1 MNFGDTAVTFL
12 AVLSILLIIVLI
24 LGFVVRVIAGVFSAK
39 IRQKIKAHPFL
50 HLLWFLLCLAII
62 SPFFSSCQPQADVDM
77 IKHFH
82 EHKAEFTSLLEMLRE
97 NPKLEAI
104 SDSGKISP
112 EGVIDNK
119 RVHQYRTLMERAN
132 LRSISAYWGWPG
144 GIKFRLEGDGYSLR
158 FDKGYT
164 YSAVEPQPIK
174 DSLDDSYDDL
184 TPYASVYR
192 RIENNWYIF
201 LKNIRD

>member
-1 MNFGDTAVTFL
+1 MNFGDTAVTVL
-12 AVLSILLIIVLI
+12 AALSILLIIALI
-24 LGFVVRVIAGVFSAK
+24 LGFVVRVFGGVFSAK

-82 EHKAEFTSLLEMLRE
+82 EHKAEFLSLLGMLKE
-97 NPKLEAI
+97 NPELESI

-119 RVHQYRTLMERAN
+119 RVYQYRTVMDRAD
-132 LRSISAYWGWPG
+132 LRSISAFGGWSG
-144 GIKFRLEGDGYSLR
+144 GIKFRLEGEGYSLR

-164 YSAVEPQPIK
+164 YSAEEPQPIK
-174 DSLDDSYDDL
+174 DSLDHSYDDVP
-184 TPYASVYR
+184 PYSSVYR
-192 RIENNWYIF
+192 KIEGNWYIF
-201 LKNIRD
+201 LENRSD